1 MKRIL
6 LLLLLS
12 LGLIGSTYASE
23 KDATLARECIEKIKE
38 IDEHI
43 DDMGAKMSSPLLEV
57 PNSENTK
64 CWPGKV
70 KVGTKMSSTNPGV
83 KVNDCK
89 DPKDI

>member
-1 MKRIL
+1 MKKGRLKEIVAEL
-6 LLLLLS
+6 Q
-12 LGLIGSTYASE
+12 GAS
-23 KDATLARECIEKIKE
+23 KMHLKQSKE

-43 DDMGAKMSSPLLEV
+43 DDMGAKMSSPLLKV